1 MNILLVFP
9 PHWLPAMPH
18 LALPTLT
25 AALRA
30 AGVGVIQRDLNLEV
44 FDAVLTPAYL
54 EEVND
59 RLAAAPPPGL
69 PSAALRDAADHGAD
83 VAHRVEAAKAVM
95 RDARFYDGRTSVQA
109 FLALVQGLEL
119 ASLPFHPAQF
129 QFTAYTP
136 PGPVD
141 SSRNLLQLA
150 ADQARNPFSELF
162 QKGIVQDILRDAPDI
177 VGISIPTMDQ
187 MLAGV
192 TLAYLIKQA
201 GSPAHVTVGGPHV
214 SMLREQLVKTPAL
227 FDLFD
232 SAVVFGGEGPLL
244 RLAESLD
251 GDRDLSKV
259 PNLIYRDRGKVRST
273 AIQPM
278 SGPDLTPDF
287 DGLPLDRYLTP
298 TPVLPLL
305 SSHGCYHGKCAFCN
319 VGYGGPDGFR
329 MIDPDVVVE
338 QMRTLRQRYG
348 ARHIFFA
355 DEALTPRTLRI
366 LSRRLAEA
374 EDDLHWCGCARF
386 DPGLNRNLLGAM
398 ARGGCRMLLFGLET
412 AAETTIARMHKGTKR
427 ETMSRIL
434 QDSAAA
440 GIWNHTFF
448 FFGFPGE
455 TMEAA
460 QETVNFLYA
469 HQDAI
474 HSASPGAFVLERY
487 APAERLPDEYGIKR
501 IHRDAARD
509 LAIYF
514 DYELA
519 AGLDEAMANR
529 LATRLVDVLPEKAFG
544 QYYVADAYRFLYA
557 SDLWDKG
564 EAMPLWLS

>member
-25 AALRA
+25 ASLRA

-273 AIQPM
+273 AIHPM